1 MRVVIDTNVVIS
13 GIFFSGPPYKILRA
27 WSEGLIQILVS
38 EEILNE
44 YFRVGRS
51 LSLLHPLIDIERIL
65 ELICINAEFVTVKDL
80 PEPVSVDSTD
90 DKFISCA
97 IHGRSKIIISGDRH
111 LLQLNGFKDINIF
124 KPRDFVTKY
133 LGETRK

>member
-1 MRVVIDTNVVIS
+1 MRVVVDTNVVIS
-13 GIFFSGPPYKILRA
+13 GIFFSGPPYKILKA
-27 WSEGLIQILVS
+27 WNDGLIQMLVS
-38 EEILNE
+38 EEILDE

-51 LSLLHPLIDIERIL
+51 LGLLHPLIDIERIL
-65 ELICINAEFVTVKDL
+65 ELICINSEFVSVKDL
-80 PEPVSVDSTD
+80 PEPVSADSTD

-97 IHGRSKIIISGDRH
+97 VHGRSKIIISGDRH
-111 LLQLNGFKDINIF
+111 LLQLTGFKGIEIL